1 MIISS
6 LVTVS
11 YMRVPNEIP
20 VAQRVSDPQRISNP
34 SHPIVKSLRVF
45 PWWGYVLAILAFLA
59 PVIAARAMFVWNG
72 INEPQTTKNAPSS
85 GTATTEPN
93 PIIAPTDLPTSVPAT
108 PANGTSSSSNSS
120 TSNANPNSTPSANNS
135 SMLGHLRYSE
145 APANTLRPIGR
156 ASDGYEIKLRE
167 AAAKSYLAMV
177 ADARAEGVE
186 LVVISGFRTK
196 AEQKEL
202 FFGVGQQRNQT
213 PAQRAQVSAPPGYS
227 EHHTGYAV
235 DIGDGSTPST
245 NLSRNFEKTAAFA
258 WLQKNAARYGFEISF
273 PENNPQGVMYEPW
286 HWRYV
291 GDDHSLAT
299 FYKGQGLPPKN

>member
-1 MIISS
+1 
-6 LVTVS
+6 
-11 YMRVPNEIP
+11 
-20 VAQRVSDPQRISNP
+20 
-34 SHPIVKSLRVF
+34 
-45 PWWGYVLAILAFLA
+45 
-59 PVIAARAMFVWNG
+59 
-72 INEPQTTKNAPSS
+72 
-85 GTATTEPN
+85 
-93 PIIAPTDLPTSVPAT
+93 
-108 PANGTSSSSNSS
+108 
-120 TSNANPNSTPSANNS
+120 
-135 SMLGHLRYSE
+135 MLGHLRYSE

-156 ASDGYEIKLRE
+156 AGDGYEIKLRE

-177 ADARAEGVE
+177 ADARAEGIE

-245 NLSRNFEKTAAFA
+245 NLSRSFEKTAAFL
-258 WLQKNAARYGFEISF
+258 WLQKNAARYGFELSF

-291 GDDHSLAT
+291 GDDQSLAT

>member
-1 MIISS
+1 
-6 LVTVS
+6 
-11 YMRVPNEIP
+11 MRSEGKQLIE
-20 VAQRVSDPQRISNP
+20 
-34 SHPIVKSLRVF
+34 
-45 PWWGYVLAILAFLA
+45 AI
-59 PVIAARAMFVWNG
+59 
-72 INEPQTTKNAPSS
+72 
-85 GTATTEPN
+85 
-93 PIIAPTDLPTSVPAT
+93 D
-108 PANGTSSSSNSS
+108 
-120 TSNANPNSTPSANNS
+120 
-135 SMLGHLRYSE
+135 E
-145 APANTLRPIGR
+145 ALNIGR
-156 ASDGYEIKLRE
+156 TSGARIEISHLKTSGKDNWHKLDAALAKIE
-167 AAAKSYLAMV
+167 A
-177 ADARAEGVE
+177 ARAEGIE

-245 NLSRNFEKTAAFA
+245 NLSRSFEKTAAFLR
-258 WLQKNAARYGFEISF
+258 LQKNAARYGFELSF

-291 GDDHSLAT
+291 GDDQSLAT

>member
-1 MIISS
+1 
-6 LVTVS
+6 
-11 YMRVPNEIP
+11 MRVPNEIP

-45 PWWGYVLAILAFLA
+45 PWWGYVLAVFAFLA
-59 PVIAARAMFVWNG
+59 PVIAARAIFVWNG
-72 INEPQTTKNAPSS
+72 INEPQPTKNNSMNPSAA
-85 GTATTEPN
+85 GAATPEPN
-93 PIIAPTDLPTSVPAT
+93 AIMTPTDLPTSVPAT
-108 PANGTSSSSNSS
+108 PTTGSSSSSNSNS
-120 TSNANPNSTPSANNS
+120 NSNVNANPNANNS
-135 SMLGHLRYSE
+135 SMLGHLRYGE

-167 AAAKSYLAMV
+167 SAAKSYLAMV
-177 ADARAEGVE
+177 ADARTEGVE
-186 LVVISGFRTK
+186 LVAISGFRTK

-245 NLSRNFEKTAAFA
+245 NLSRNFEKTVAFA

-299 FYKGQGLPPKN
+299 FYKGQGLPAKN